1 MATTEF
7 PAPAL
12 EEEQRHQPGGG
23 LVDWITSVDH
33 KKIGLLYIFT
43 SVAIFLLGGI
53 FALVVR
59 LELAD
64 PGRQLLSEQGYNE
77 FFTMHGTLMIFLFA
91 AQISTGLANYFV
103 PLQIGAADVA
113 FPRLNAMSYWLYLFG
128 SLMVLSGFFV
138 AGGAAAAGWT
148 AYPPLSDSSY
158 LAERGMDLWVMGLLV
173 VGVAGIAGAIN
184 LVTTILNLR
193 VPGLTMFRLPL
204 FSWGVLVTQL
214 MILFAFPP
222 LTAALAMLFLDRNF
236 GASFFNPVAG
246 GSPLLYQH
254 VFWFFGH
261 PEVYIVIFPAFGIIS
276 EVIPVFSRKPIFG
289 YRSMV
294 FAFFAIF
301 ALSFGV
307 WAHHMFTTG
316 QVYLP
321 WFSLMSFLIAVPT
334 GIKVFNWLATMWR
347 GAITLN
353 AAMLNALAFIAVFVI
368 GGITGVFVA
377 SPPID
382 FAVNDTYYVVAH
394 FHYVMAMALLFAL
407 LAGAYF
413 WFPKIT
419 GRFLDERLGKAQFWL
434 LFVGANLTFFPQFVL
449 GLQGMPR
456 RIADYRPDL
465 HWNGLNLLST
475 IGGFLVAAAM
485 VPLIWNVVVSLRRGR
500 PAGSDPWEGNSLEWV
515 TSSPPPHHNFHQIP
529 QIISER
535 PAFDLRHGSVEVAPA
550 LPPDRPY
557 DYRRGQP

>member
-1 MATTEF
+1 MATTEI
-7 PAPAL
+7 PAL
-12 EEEQRHQPGGG
+12 EEERHPPGAGG

-33 KKIGLLYIFT
+33 KKIGLLYVFT
-43 SVAIFLLGGI
+43 SVALFLLGGI
-53 FALVVR
+53 FALLVR
-59 LELAD
+59 IELAE
-64 PGRQLLSEQGYNE
+64 PGQQVLSQQGYNE
-77 FFTMHGTLMIFLFA
+77 YFTMHGTLMIFLFA
-91 AQISTGLANYFV
+91 AQASTGLANYFV

-138 AGGAAAAGWT
+138 AGGAAAGGWT
-148 AYPPLSDSSY
+148 AYAPLSDSY
-158 LAERGMDLWVMGLLV
+158 LVGRGMDLWLMGLLA
-173 VGVAGIAGAIN
+173 VGAAGIAGAVN
-184 LVTTILNLR
+184 LVATIFNLR
-193 VPGLTMFRLPL
+193 VPGMTMFRMPL
-204 FSWGVLVTQL
+204 FTWGVLVNQL
-214 MILFAFPP
+214 LILFAFPP
-222 LTAALAMLFLDRNF
+222 LTVALAMLFIDRNF
-236 GASFFNPVAG
+236 GGAFFDPAQG
-246 GSPLLYQH
+246 GSPLLFQH

-261 PEVYIVIFPAFGIIS
+261 PEVYIIIFPGFGIIS
-276 EVIPVFSRKPIFG
+276 EVIPVFARKPIFG
-289 YRSMV
+289 YRGMV
-294 FAFFAIF
+294 FAFFAI
-301 ALSFGV
+301 ASLSFGV
-307 WAHHMFTTG
+307 WAHHMFSTG

-321 WFSLMSFLIAVPT
+321 FFSLMSFLIAVPT
-334 GIKVFNWLATMWR
+334 GVKVFNWLATMWR
-347 GAITLN
+347 GSITFS

-407 LAGAYF
+407 FAGAYF

-419 GRFLDERLGKAQFWL
+419 GRFLDERLGKVQFWL

-465 HWNGLNLLST
+465 GWNGLNQLST
-475 IGGFLVAAAM
+475 LGGFLVAAAM
-485 VPLIWNVVVSLRRGR
+485 LPFLYNVFVSLRRGR

-515 TSSPPPHHNFHQIP
+515 TTSPPPHHNFHQMP

-535 PAFDLRHGSVEVAPA
+535 PAYDLRHGAVEVAPVVS
-550 LPPDRPY
+550 PDHPY

>member
-1 MATTEF
+1 MVTTEI
-7 PAPAL
+7 PAPAA
-12 EEEQRHQPGGG
+12 EERQPSRGG
-23 LVDWITSVDH
+23 LVDWVTTVDH
-33 KKIGLLYIFT
+33 KRIGILYIFT
-43 SVAIFLLGGI
+43 SVAIFLLAGI

-59 LELAD
+59 MELAR
-64 PGRQLLSEQGYNE
+64 PSLGVLSEGGYNE
-77 FFTMHGTLMIFLFA
+77 LFTMHGTMMIFLFA
-91 AQISTGLANYFV
+91 NQVSTGLANYFV

-128 SLMVLSGFFV
+128 SLMVLSGFLT
-138 AGGAAAAGWT
+138 AGGAASAGWT
-148 AYPPLSDSSY
+148 GYPPLSDSQF
-158 LAERGMDLWVMGLLV
+158 LQGRGMDLWVMGLAI
-173 VGVAGIAGAIN
+173 VGVASIAGALN
-184 LVTTILNLR
+184 LVVTILNLR

-222 LTAALAMLFLDRNF
+222 LTAALAMLFLERNF
-236 GASFFNPVAG
+236 GASFFNPAVG
-246 GSPLLYQH
+246 GSPLLWQH

-347 GAITLN
+347 GAISFT
-353 AAMLNALAFIAVFVI
+353 AAMLNALAFIVVFVI

-407 LAGAYF
+407 LAGAFF
-413 WFPKIT
+413 WFPKMT
-419 GRFLDERLGKAQFWL
+419 GRFLSERLGKIQFWV
-434 LFVGANLTFFPQFVL
+434 LFVGVNLTFFPQFVL
-449 GLQGMPR
+449 GLRGMPR
-456 RIADYRPDL
+456 RIARYQPNL
-465 HWNGLNLLST
+465 GWNGLNFLST
-475 IGGFLVAAAM
+475 VGGFLVA
-485 VPLIWNVVVSLRRGR
+485 VGILLFLWNVWRSLRRDMT
-500 PAGSDPWEGNSLEWV
+500 ASDDPWEGNSLEWV
-515 TSSPPPHHNFHQIP
+515 TSSPPPHHNFHQMP

-535 PAFDLRHGSVEVAPA
+535 PAFDLRRGAVKVAPSGEG
-550 LPPDRPY
+550 PY
-557 DYRRGQP
+557 DYRRGQA

>member
-1 MATTEF
+1 MVTTEI
-7 PAPAL
+7 PAPAA
-12 EEEQRHQPGGG
+12 EERQPSRGG
-23 LVDWITSVDH
+23 LVDWVTTVDH
-33 KKIGLLYIFT
+33 KRIGILYIFT
-43 SVAIFLLGGI
+43 SVAIFLLAGI

-59 LELAD
+59 MELAR
-64 PGRQLLSEQGYNE
+64 PSLGVLSEGGYNE
-77 FFTMHGTLMIFLFA
+77 LFTMHGTMMIFLFA
-91 AQISTGLANYFV
+91 NQVSTGLANYFV

-128 SLMVLSGFFV
+128 SLMVLSGFLT
-138 AGGAAAAGWT
+138 AGGAASAGWT
-148 AYPPLSDSSY
+148 GYPPLSDSQF
-158 LAERGMDLWVMGLLV
+158 LQGRGMDLWVMGLAI
-173 VGVAGIAGAIN
+173 VGVASIAGALN
-184 LVTTILNLR
+184 LVVTILNLR

-222 LTAALAMLFLDRNF
+222 LTAALAMLFLERNF
-236 GASFFNPVAG
+236 GASFFNPAVG
-246 GSPLLYQH
+246 GSPLLWQH

-347 GAITLN
+347 GAISFT
-353 AAMLNALAFIAVFVI
+353 AAMLNALAFIVVFVI

-407 LAGAYF
+407 LAGAFF
-413 WFPKIT
+413 WFPKMT
-419 GRFLDERLGKAQFWL
+419 GRFLSERLGKIQFWV
-434 LFVGANLTFFPQFVL
+434 LFVGVNLTFFPQFVL
-449 GLQGMPR
+449 GLRGMPR
-456 RIADYRPDL
+456 RIARYQPNL
-465 HWNGLNLLST
+465 GWNGLNFLST
-475 IGGFLVAAAM
+475 VGGFLVA
-485 VPLIWNVVVSLRRGR
+485 VGILLFLWNVWRSLRRDMT
-500 PAGSDPWEGNSLEWV
+500 ASDDPWEGNSLEWV
-515 TSSPPPHHNFHQIP
+515 TSSPPPHHNFHQMP

-535 PAFDLRHGSVEVAPA
+535 PAFDLRRGAVKVAPSGEGH
-550 LPPDRPY
+550 Y
-557 DYRRGQP
+557 DYRRGQA

>member
-1 MATTEF
+1 MATTEI
-7 PAPAL
+7 PAPAA
-12 EEEQRHQPGGG
+12 EERQQPRGG
-23 LVDWITSVDH
+23 LVDWVTTVDH
-33 KKIGLLYIFT
+33 KKIGILYIFT
-43 SVAIFLLGGI
+43 SVAIFLLAGI
-53 FALVVR
+53 FALLVR
-59 LELAD
+59 LELAR
-64 PGRQLLSEQGYNE
+64 PGLGVLTEGGYNQL
-77 FFTMHGTLMIFLFA
+77 FTMHGTMMIFLFA
-91 AQISTGLANYFV
+91 NQVSTGLANYFV

-128 SLMVLSGFFV
+128 SLMVLSGFLT
-138 AGGAAAAGWT
+138 AGGAASAGWT
-148 AYPPLSDSSY
+148 GYPPLSDSQF
-158 LAERGMDLWVMGLLV
+158 LQGRGMDLWVMGLAI
-173 VGVAGIAGAIN
+173 VGVASIAGALN
-184 LVTTILNLR
+184 LVVTILNLR

-222 LTAALAMLFLDRNF
+222 LTAALAMLFLERNF
-236 GASFFNPVAG
+236 NASFFNPAVG
-246 GSPLLYQH
+246 GSPLLWQH

-301 ALSFGV
+301 SLSFGV

-347 GAITLN
+347 GAITFS
-353 AAMLNALAFIAVFVI
+353 AAMLNALAFIVVFVV

-407 LAGAYF
+407 LAGAFF
-413 WFPKIT
+413 WFPKMT
-419 GRFLDERLGKAQFWL
+419 GRFLGERLGKIGFWL
-434 LFVGANLTFFPQFVL
+434 LFIGVNLTFFPQFLL
-449 GLQGMPR
+449 GLRGMPR
-456 RIADYRPDL
+456 RIARYQPDL
-465 HWNGLNLLST
+465 GWNGLNYLST
-475 IGGFLVAAAM
+475 VGAFLVGVALLLF
-485 VPLIWNVVVSLRRGR
+485 VWNVWRSLRGPRT
-500 PAGSDPWEGNSLEWV
+500 AGDDPWEGNSLEWV
-515 TSSPPPHHNFHQIP
+515 TSSPPPHHNFHHIP

-535 PAFDLRHGSVEVAPA
+535 PAFDLRRGAVGIASGG
-550 LPPDRPY
+550 DGRPY